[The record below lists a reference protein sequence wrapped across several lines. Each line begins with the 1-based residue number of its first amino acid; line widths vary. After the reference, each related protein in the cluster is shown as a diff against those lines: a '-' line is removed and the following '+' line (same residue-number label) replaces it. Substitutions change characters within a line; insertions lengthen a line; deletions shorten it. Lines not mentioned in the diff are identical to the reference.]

1 MESIVK
7 RNMINYYTEYYSIK
21 ENCNTETLFDVYGF
35 MLTQTSPQ
43 DKSHVYYIFEKLE
56 DRYVDMLHSLK
67 KEWQRG
73 VPCILYL
80 LQVELKIANNIN
92 PKFYEYLQSV
102 NEE

>member
-1 MESIVK
+1 
-7 RNMINYYTEYYSIK
+7 
-21 ENCNTETLFDVYGF
+21 